1 LSRWLIGAVIAP
13 LLQLS
18 SQYAAAQQ
26 CDLALAF
33 ALDASGSVDPPE
45 YALQLQ
51 GIAGALR
58 DRTVQKAIFEK
69 PGGIAINVIIWA
81 EHQVPKQ
88 SLGWRTV
95 RSASQA
101 SELSALIEGLP
112 RTQDGATG
120 LGEGIAAAVR
130 SITGNGLDCRRRV
143 IDVSGDGEETPAREY
158 VVLLPQAR
166 QMAQSYGIV
175 INGLAITNEDQ
186 KLETYYAAHVQ
197 SGPGSFVM
205 AARDYED
212 FAEAMRRKLLRE
224 IEGLPKMASV
234 P

>member
-1 LSRWLIGAVIAP
+1 MSQWLIGAVIAP

-18 SQYAAAQQ
+18 AQHAAAQQ
-26 CDLALAF
+26 CDLELVL
-33 ALDASGSVDPPE
+33 ALDASGSVEPFE
-45 YALQLQ
+45 YELQLR
-51 GIAGALR
+51 GIATSLR
-58 DRTVQKAIFEK
+58 DRAVQNAISER
-69 PGGIAINVIIWA
+69 PGGIALNVIVWA

-88 SLGWRTV
+88 ALGWRMV
-95 RSASQA
+95 ASPRQA
-101 SELSALIEGLP
+101 NELAALIEGLP
-112 RTQDGATG
+112 RSQDGATG

-130 SITGNGLDCRRRV
+130 SINGNGLDCKRRV
-143 IDVSGDGEETPAREY
+143 IDVSGDGAETPAREF

-175 INGLAITNEDQ
+175 INGLAITNEDP
-186 KLETYYAAHVQ
+186 KLEAYYAANVQ

-205 AARDYED
+205 ATRDYED